1 MSSDNQS
8 KVQHIMQSFILNMYS
23 YLGCYT
29 ISLCSP
35 ITTHN

>member
-23 YLGCYT
+23 YLG
-29 ISLCSP
+29 
-35 ITTHN
+35 